1 MEKDEGWTGAS
12 PLERDRK
19 TTDPNRFHRAL
30 ARSHTF
36 SMPQVLANGVSLY
49 YEEHGS
55 GEPIV
60 CIHGTSGS
68 AAVWGPGVDRL
79 AARGRTVVYDRRGC
93 SRSERPEPYVTN
105 VHEQADDAA
114 ALIDALGAAPAIVI
128 GRSYGGEI
136 AIDLALRYP
145 DRVRALVLLEASL
158 LELSES
164 TANWAATAKQ
174 RVYRAAEDGM
184 DSVAETLLRTV
195 AGDATWEGFPES
207 VKQMLTA
214 NGPAIVAELR
224 GGFLDVTAEDLGA
237 IAQPTLLVAAE
248 DSPPAFAEVTRLMTE
263 AMPSAR
269 LAWTKGGHL
278 VDVADPV
285 VLSFV
290 DEVLGDG
297 RSVRD

>member
-1 MEKDEGWTGAS
+1 
-12 PLERDRK
+12 
-19 TTDPNRFHRAL
+19 
-30 ARSHTF
+30 
-36 SMPQVLANGVSLY
+36 MPGVRTNGVSLH

-68 AAVWGPGVDRL
+68 AAVWGPGIDEL
-79 AARGRTVVYDRRGC
+79 AARGRTITYDRRGC

-105 VHEQADDAA
+105 VHEHADDAA
-114 ALIDALGAAPAIVI
+114 MLIDALEAAPAIVI
-128 GRSYGGEI
+128 GRSYGGET

-158 LELSES
+158 LELSEG
-164 TANWAATAKQ
+164 TARWAAAAKQ
-174 RVYRAAEDGM
+174 RVYTAAEGDM
-184 DSVAETLLRTV
+184 DTVAETLLRTV
-195 AGDATWEGFPES
+195 AGDATWEGFPAP

-224 GGFLDVTAEDLGA
+224 GGFLDVAAEDLRA
-237 IAQPTLLVAAE
+237 VAHPTLLVAAE
-248 DSPPAFAEVTRLMTE
+248 DSPPAFAEVTRVMAD

-269 LAWTKGGHL
+269 LEWTKGGHL

-285 VLSFV
+285 VLRFV

-297 RSVRD
+297 ASLRS